1 MTTKLKAFGLTL
13 LIMSLIGLFIWSAKQ
28 YPEVV
33 TWIVGGGF
41 ILVFGSMIYFYV
53 LEAISDED

>member
-13 LIMSLIGLFIWSAKQ
+13 LIMLLIGLFIWGAKH

-33 TWIVGGGF
+33 TWIIASCMIFGIGVF
-41 ILVFGSMIYFYV
+41 IYLLMYEI
-53 LEAISDED
+53 ISGED

>member
-13 LIMSLIGLFIWSAKQ
+13 LVMLLIGLFIWGAKH

-33 TWIVGGGF
+33 TWIIASCMIFG
-41 ILVFGSMIYFYV
+41 IGSMIYLFVYDV
-53 LEAISDED
+53 ISGED